1 MFDMFM
7 SRNQSLYTLRIHTT
21 DDNDGFIQLY
31 FSIKP
36 HMFTTQLFTQY
47 IEDRP
52 NFQSTE

>member
-1 MFDMFM
+1 MFGMFM

-36 HMFTTQLFTQY
+36 TTQLFTQY

>member
-1 MFDMFM
+1 MFGMFM

-31 FSIKP
+31 FSIKL